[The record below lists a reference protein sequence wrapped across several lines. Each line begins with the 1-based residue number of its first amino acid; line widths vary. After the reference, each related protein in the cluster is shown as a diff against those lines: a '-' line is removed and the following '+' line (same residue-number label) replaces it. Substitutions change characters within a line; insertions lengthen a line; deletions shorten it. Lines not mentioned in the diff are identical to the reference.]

1 MIVWVASPKGLCWL
15 SLSSSCFS
23 LNVARDGLVCH
34 SAVPLLAK
42 LEIGLPVFGLYTCL
56 SGLLFAL
63 VLVLVCISI

>member
-23 LNVARDGLVCH
+23 LNVASDGLVCH

-42 LEIGLPVFGLYTCL
+42 LEIGCPC
-56 SGLLFAL
+56 
-63 VLVLVCISI
+63 LVCIFV